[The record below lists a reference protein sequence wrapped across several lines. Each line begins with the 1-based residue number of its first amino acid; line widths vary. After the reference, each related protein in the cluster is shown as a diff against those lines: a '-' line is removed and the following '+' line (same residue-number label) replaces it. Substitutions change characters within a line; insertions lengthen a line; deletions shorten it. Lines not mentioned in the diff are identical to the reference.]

1 MPTGAI
7 ESVEEE
13 IRNGLF
19 IIVSQD
25 INARHWSGVGSVL
38 SSFKVRLNK
47 AETTNYTEFN
57 AVLSVK
63 GLQTFLWIIAHK
75 SIA

>member
-57 AVLSVK
+57 AVLSGK
-63 GLQTFLWIIAHK
+63 KLSYH
-75 SIA
+75 